1 MAIHPID
8 LSVVYTQ
15 MDNVAKFNASQNQ
28 VAQAMNQ
35 ASLEKG
41 AIDNLEKS
49 KTVQEAA
56 KNESTSTKIKKD
68 GGSSGGNSSLYQGKG
83 KKRRSSEEENKKSDG
98 QQEISDPRLGLHVDI
113 TG

>member
-1 MAIHPID
+1 
-8 LSVVYTQ
+8 

-49 KTVQEAA
+49 
-56 KNESTSTKIKKD
+56 STKIKKD

>member
-28 VAQAMNQ
+28 VAQAINQ
-35 ASLEKG
+35 SALDKG

-68 GGSSGGNSSLYQGKG
+68 GGSGGGSGAYQGNG

>member
-28 VAQAMNQ
+28 VAQAINQ
-35 ASLEKG
+35 ATLDKG
-41 AIDNLEKS
+41 ALDNLEKS

-68 GGSSGGNSSLYQGKG
+68 GGSGSGSSLYQGKG
-83 KKRRSSEEENKKSDG
+83 KKRRSPDDEKEKSDV

>member
-1 MAIHPID
+1 
-8 LSVVYTQ
+8 

-68 GGSSGGNSSLYQGKG
+68 GGSSGGGASLYQGKG
-83 KKRRSSEEENKKSDG
+83 KKRRSPEEENKKSDG